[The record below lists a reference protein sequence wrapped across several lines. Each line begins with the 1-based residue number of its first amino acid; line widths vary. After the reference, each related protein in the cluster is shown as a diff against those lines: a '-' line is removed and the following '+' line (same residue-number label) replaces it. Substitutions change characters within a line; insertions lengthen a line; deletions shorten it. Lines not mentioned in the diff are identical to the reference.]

1 MYDEKNSS
9 VELTE
14 NISTIDENEHDEQQ
28 EERTTSTW
36 VKCLPTWTLDLYK
49 KRKRGSAYFNS
60 AVNFTFYL
68 LLKTTHR
75 IYFRIQRFHIIEE
88 NCM

>member
-1 MYDEKNSS
+1 MDSS

-14 NISTIDENEHDEQQ
+14 SIYTIDDNEHDEQQ
-28 EERTTSTW
+28 EGRTTSTW

-68 LLKTTHR
+68 LFKTTHCR
-75 IYFRIQRFHIIEE
+75 YSRIQRFYIT
-88 NCM
+88 